1 MGEVEKIA
9 SEFKYVELEKINDE
23 LNERNQKLAAQIKE
37 MGNQYQELA
46 VTFNKT
52 DRLLGKMINKVG
64 LYESKL
70 LRCEVEMED
79 MAAELNGYKERTK
92 VAEVPADGE

>member
-23 LNERNQKLAAQIKE
+23 LNERNQKLAAQIRE
-37 MGNQYQELA
+37 MEKQYQELA

-79 MAAELNGYKERTK
+79 MAAEINGYKERAQA
-92 VAEVPADGE
+92 AEVPADGE